1 MLAMNMYTITRRGFT
16 LIELLVT
23 LALVAI
29 LSSIAVPNF
38 TSLLANQD
46 LASVSS
52 DILSSALQAR
62 GEALKLNRR
71 VVVEPISGTD
81 WKQGWRT
88 YVDVDL
94 DGSFNNTTDTLII
107 TKTSLP
113 SNVNID
119 VHTGT
124 ASNLTKFAFDGTGFL
139 TRTSGFTVGTIV
151 FKSGVTARKKYFI
164 VSGSGRPRICD
175 PNLSPGCEPL

>member
-1 MLAMNMYTITRRGFT
+1 MTVSNLTRRGFT
-16 LIELLVT
+16 LIELLIT

-29 LSSIAVPNF
+29 LSAIAMPNF
-38 TSLLANQD
+38 TSLVANQE
-46 LASVSS
+46 LSSVSS
-52 DILSSALQAR
+52 DILSTAFQAR

-88 YVDVDL
+88 YVDVNL
-94 DGSFNNTTDTLII
+94 DGSFDNTTDTLII
-107 TKTSLP
+107 TKTALP
-113 SNVNID
+113 SKVDVD

-124 ASNLTKFAFDGTGFL
+124 ASNLTKFAYDGTGFL
-139 TRTSGFTVGTIV
+139 TRTTGFTDGTIV
-151 FKSGVTARKKYFI
+151 FKSSVTARKKYFI

-175 PNLSPGCEPL
+175 PALSPGCEPS